1 VRFGGKAST
10 TLFYVSTATQK
21 RRRQK
26 FFEYV
31 MTADEMA
38 EYFGRIRDRIVMLVN
53 FGSASDNRLQLS
65 GARKND
71 RLKPTETARG
81 RARE

>member
-1 VRFGGKAST
+1 
-10 TLFYVSTATQK
+10 
-21 RRRQK
+21 
-26 FFEYV
+26 

-38 EYFGRIRDRIVMLVN
+38 EYFGRIRDKIIMLGN
-53 FGSASDNRLQLS
+53 FGSASDIRLQLS